1 MPAHAASNPSAADTS
16 SAQLLRRF
24 RQARERRSL
33 WESHWQACYD
43 YALPLR
49 NLSTS
54 AGRAYNKYRV
64 GEKKRDALFDA
75 TAGDAVEQ
83 LASSLMAELTPPFL
97 RWFELVPGPDF
108 AGPDIL
114 EADRQPLS
122 DRLEK
127 TNKILQHHFD
137 HSNIAVEIHQC
148 FLDLITAGTA
158 LLMFE
163 EAEPGAA
170 SAFRFTAVPL
180 GESVLEE
187 GVSGRLDINWRLTR
201 TTLEN
206 LIARFPDAQPAL
218 SAIAHAR
225 GDNSQSQGINGDE
238 AQHGLLELV
247 RPTGGETGTAGYDY
261 AAFYC
266 GCSVE
271 PTDSDMIQL
280 AAGQFSETPFIA
292 FRWMKAPGEFY
303 GRSPVMK
310 ALPDIKTANKVV
322 ELILKNASIA
332 VTGIWQAEDDGVLN
346 PATIQLKPGAII
358 PKAAGSSGLTPLR
371 PAGDFDVS
379 QLVLQDVRARIR
391 HALLADRL
399 GTVQGER
406 MTATEVLER
415 ASEMSRLL
423 GATYGRL
430 QAELM
435 MPLARRAISILRRR
449 GLVPEL
455 PIDGKTIDLQVV
467 SPIAMHRKMSEA
479 QGVLRWLDAL
489 ASLGPAALA
498 TIDSQA
504 TARFLASR
512 FQVPESCLLPNDQ
525 MNPLLAGQNR

>member
-1 MPAHAASNPSAADTS
+1 MPAYAASTPS
-16 SAQLLRRF
+16 SADSSSTFLLRRF
-24 RQARERRSL
+24 RQARDRRRL
-33 WESHWQACYD
+33 WESHWQDCYD

-49 NLSTS
+49 NNS
-54 AGRAYNKYRV
+54 ASANYNTYRV

-97 RWFELVPGPDF
+97 RWFELVPGPD
-108 AGPDIL
+108 L
-114 EADRQPLS
+114 VEADRQPLAE
-122 DRLEK
+122 RLEK

-163 EAEPGAA
+163 EADPGAA

-206 LIARFPDAQPAL
+206 LIARFPDAQPVL
-218 SAIAHAR
+218 STIAHAR
-225 GDNSQSQGINGDE
+225 EQNNDPDGDD
-238 AQHGLLELV
+238 AHHGLLELV
-247 RPTGGETGTAGYDY
+247 RPAVGGQGGETGGGGYDY

-266 GCSVE
+266 GCAVE
-271 PTDSDMIQL
+271 PVDSDMIQL
-280 AAGQFSETPFIA
+280 AAGRFSETPFIA

-358 PKAAGSSGLTPLR
+358 PKASGSSGLTPLR

-399 GTVQGER
+399 GAVQGER

-435 MPLARRAISILRRR
+435 MPLARRAISILIRR
-449 GLVPEL
+449 GLIPEL
-455 PIDGKTIDLQVV
+455 PIDGKTIDLQVA

-504 TARFLASR
+504 TARFLANR
-512 FQVPESCLLPNDQ
+512 FQVPESCLLPADQ
-525 MNPLLAGQNR
+525 MHQLS